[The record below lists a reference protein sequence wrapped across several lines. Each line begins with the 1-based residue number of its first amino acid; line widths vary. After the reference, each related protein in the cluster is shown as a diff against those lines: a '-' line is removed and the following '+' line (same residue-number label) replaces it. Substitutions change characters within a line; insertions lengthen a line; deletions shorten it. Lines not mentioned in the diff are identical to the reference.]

1 MIATSTSS
9 SPSIGSG
16 LVSVFS
22 NIDEGRRAGQL
33 SHRQARQLRLEA
45 DEISTLEQRY
55 AVDGLSD
62 SEAAE
67 LNNRIAALNSLVN
80 ADRSGVTK

>member
-16 LVSVFS
+16 LGNVFS

-55 AVDGLSD
+55 AIDGLSD